1 MKVNITDVKIG
12 SGLGDIPF
20 GCTKEKLRHLI
31 GEPDEID
38 SYNASGEEDGYLTEA
53 WHYDEHEFS
62 VSFDEEDNWRLTT
75 ISISSPQC
83 MLNGNQLIGKGMDD
97 VLELLGN
104 EDFGE
109 NELDDLSDDNIDQ
122 KLISFLPASL
132 NLWFENGEL
141 SEIQWGVL
149 WSDEDTPRWP
159 E

>member
-1 MKVNITDVKIG
+1 MKVNIKEIKIG
-12 SGLGDIPF
+12 SGLGDVKF
-20 GCTKEKLRHLI
+20 GCSKEKLKFII
-31 GEPDEID
+31 GEPDETD

-62 VSFDEEDNWRLTT
+62 VSFDEEDNWKLTT
-75 ISISSPQC
+75 ISISAPDC
-83 MLNGNQLIGKGMDD
+83 LLNGNKLIGKNMDD
-97 VLELLGN
+97 VLELLKD

-109 NELDDLSDDNIDQ
+109 NELDDLSDENIDQ

-132 NLWFENGEL
+132 NLWFENGTL

-149 WSDEDTPRWP
+149 WSDEDTPRWR